1 METTIDRAGRVVIP
15 KTLRE
20 KAGLTPGLPL
30 EIRWCDGHLEIEPKL
45 HEVQL
50 ERRGDFVVAVRK
62 EPGEPLTLET
72 VNETLDELR
81 SRNVIR

>member
-1 METTIDRAGRVVIP
+1 METTIDRAGRLVIP
-15 KTLRE
+15 KPLRD

-30 EIRWCDGHLEIEPKL
+30 EIRWFDGHLEIEPKQQA
-45 HEVQL
+45 VQI
-50 ERRGDFVVAVRK
+50 EPDGDFFIAVSQ
-62 EPGEPLTLET
+62 EPAEPLTLET